1 MIKGIIHVHTK
12 GFSYDAKVSFKEIKE
27 FCKNNGYRFVAVTEH
42 SESMNKKK
50 MEKLVEKCRKMS
62 ERELIFI
69 PGLEIVTK
77 EKYEVLGIGIKK
89 CLHTTSLEKVIEFI
103 HKNKGIAILA
113 HPSKYKKL
121 PTNPEIFDGIELLN
135 FEYNGFFPCP
145 IALKLLKKARKK
157 NKNTFGYFGLDIHRK
172 IHFRNIFLEVKCEKL
187 SEEDIIQSLKKGNFE
202 NKTSFISLSS
212 KNNLNKLLKTFC
224 FLGCKAFDC
233 LKKIG
238 IMVFKVFRKIRI
250 IK

>member
-12 GFSYDAKVSFKEIKE
+12 GFSYDAKVSFEEIKE
-27 FCKNNGYRFVAVTEH
+27 FCKNNGYKFVAVTEH

-50 MEKLVEKCRKMS
+50 MKKLVEKCKKMS
-62 ERELIFI
+62 EKELIFI

-77 EKYEVLGIGIKK
+77 EKYEVLGVGIKK
-89 CLHTTSLEKVIEFI
+89 HLRIDSLEKVVKFI
-103 HKNKGIAILA
+103 QKNKGIAILA

-121 PTNPEIFDGIELLN
+121 PSNPEIFDGIEVLN

-145 IALKLLKKARKK
+145 SSLKLLKKARKK
-157 NKNTFGYFGLDIHRK
+157 NKSTFGYFGLDMHRK
-172 IHFRNIFLEVKCEKL
+172 IHFRNIFLEVKCKKLNEKN
-187 SEEDIIQSLKKGNFE
+187 IIQSLKKGNFE

-212 KNNLNKLLKTFC
+212 KNNLNKVLKTFC

-233 LKKIG
+233 LKKMG
-238 IMVFKVFRKIRI
+238 IIIFKIFRKIRI